1 MMFQRQSSF
10 DALHRLLAVGS
21 AVLVFALGLM
31 SASPALHEW
40 MHAATGEHACDSA
53 PGKSES
59 QPLNPD
65 HGCAVVWF
73 AHGLTVALESVVPD
87 RAPEVRGAEQFRAFA
102 ELLVSRTS
110 HRLPPGRA
118 PPQV

>member
-1 MMFQRQSSF
+1 MMFHRQSTF

-21 AVLVFALGLM
+21 AVLIFALGLM
-31 SASPALHEW
+31 SASPLLHDW
-40 MHAATGEHACDSA
+40 VHAASCEHSCDSTPA
-53 PGKSES
+53 KSES

-73 AHGLTVALESVVPD
+73 ANGLTVALDPVVPD
-87 RAPEVRGAEQFRAFA
+87 RTPEIHGAEQFRAFA
-102 ELLVSRTS
+102 ELLLSRTS
-110 HRLPPGRA
+110 SRLPPGRA